1 MKTLCLANHSNL
13 EQLSKT
19 LSINDIKGNINLK
32 IVKLLAMQN
41 NKGQTPL
48 LMCVEMA
55 NFEMFKFLFDLM
67 IHLQTTQG
75 KCQIL
80 TD

>member
-1 MKTLCLANHSNL
+1 M
-13 EQLSKT
+13 
-19 LSINDIKGNINLK
+19 KGNINIK
-32 IVKLLAMQN
+32 IVKLLSMQN

-48 LMCVEMA
+48 LMCVEMS